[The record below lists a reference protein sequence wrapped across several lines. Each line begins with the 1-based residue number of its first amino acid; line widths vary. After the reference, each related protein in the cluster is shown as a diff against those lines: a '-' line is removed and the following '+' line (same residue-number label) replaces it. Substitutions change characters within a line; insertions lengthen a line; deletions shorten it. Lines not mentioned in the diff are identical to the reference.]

1 MMGSQDPRVTRARKG
16 SGDPQELGAPQV
28 PGAMMVLVVPLG
40 HLAVLVPKD
49 LKDFRARRVSEV
61 PVERV
66 WWVPPVPLGPPER
79 EGNRGGQD
87 LLAPV
92 VRREKLH

>member
-16 SGDPQELGAPQV
+16 SGAPQELGVSQV
-28 PGAMMVLVVPLG
+28 PRATKALVVPLG

-61 PVERV
+61 PLDRV
-66 WWVPPVPLGPPER
+66 W
-79 EGNRGGQD
+79 
-87 LLAPV
+87 
-92 VRREKLH
+92 